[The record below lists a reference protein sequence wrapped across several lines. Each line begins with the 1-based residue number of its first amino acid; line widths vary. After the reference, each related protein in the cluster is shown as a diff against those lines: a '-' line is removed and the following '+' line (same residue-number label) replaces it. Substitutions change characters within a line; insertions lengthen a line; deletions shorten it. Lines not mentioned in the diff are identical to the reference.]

1 MGMTDKTGIAAGIEA
16 PGEYAPAGEAQGMT
30 ASFSAEQ
37 VGRAFDVAVDRVHRA
52 MAGEFGLG
60 PSAQVTSRQA
70 QHLAEVILG
79 DQPLAT
85 REAALMLLGA
95 FTPRS
100 DHDWGVGEAAP
111 FEESDRVVGDDDHIS
126 QH

>member
-1 MGMTDKTGIAAGIEA
+1 MTDKTGIAEGIMA
-16 PGEYAPAGEAQGMT
+16 PGEYSPAGEAQGT
-30 ASFSAEQ
+30 TSTFSAEQ
-37 VGRAFDVAVDRVHRA
+37 VGRGFDVAVDRVYRA
-52 MAGEFGLG
+52 MEGEFGLA
-60 PSAQVTSRQA
+60 PSAQVTSHQA

-79 DQPLAT
+79 DQPLAN
-85 REAALMLLGA
+85 REAALMQLGA

-111 FEESDRVVGDDDHIS
+111 NEESDRVAGDDDHIS

>member
-1 MGMTDKTGIAAGIEA
+1 MK
-16 PGEYAPAGEAQGMT
+16 
-30 ASFSAEQ
+30 
-37 VGRAFDVAVDRVHRA
+37 
-52 MAGEFGLG
+52 GEFGLATT
-60 PSAQVTSRQA
+60 AQVTSRQA

-79 DQPLAT
+79 DQPLAI
-85 REAALMLLGA
+85 REAGLMQLGA

-111 FEESDRVVGDDDHIS
+111 DEESDRVAGDDDHIS